1 MNKRLFL
8 SLATLPLL
16 GAAGQAEAGQT
27 AGPAEYYSLPGR

>member
-16 GAAGQAEAGQT
+16 GTAGQAEA
-27 AGPAEYYSLPGR
+27 AKPAEYYSLPGR